1 MTPTAMVRYSAGPWL
16 GLVRGRS
23 LVALPADAS
32 EETAAVVWDL
42 LAGSPGVEQLLAT
55 VLSGRLDLTGMP
67 AFAIV
72 SFQGQEVHAIL
83 RGDVHLRMTGLDDGE
98 SRLNGTGVSTWNER
112 RVPRVR
118 SFELLV
124 DDALPNAENLPLDA
138 GAVRLAALQA
148 DLVGTTSEDAE
159 PCPEVRAAA
168 QVPPAPVPP
177 RPAPESVPA
186 PEAEVGTESAT
197 GIDAEVGTESAT
209 GIDAEEG
216 TGTASAAGP
225 EAAVEPEP
233 AAGPVTPAEPGPAA
247 GPVTPAGP
255 VAPAEPGLESASE
268 STAEAASSPTPEP
281 EGEPD
286 AADGEGDGDD
296 GVDPAMDEQPDGDS
310 DIGMTI
316 APDAAEFAAVHL
328 APDAPQPSGR
338 TTRIQPAGDEGALH
352 DENEPEDEPEDSTI
366 ASGPV
371 PADPAPARPASPL
384 PGPQELIDSV
394 PWLAA
399 ARRSV
404 PGPERSP
411 AGGSDDRPGLTAG
424 VPADLGQTVAPAAHP
439 DDEADADTV
448 LSPSA
453 VAGAAVAPGPRAGVP
468 VPPPGPAPAVPA
480 DPDHDGETV
489 MKSDLDLAGVG
500 TAAPPAP
507 AAPLAPTTGPMVL
520 ARQCSDGHANPPT
533 SSTCTVCGQS
543 LGGEARQ
550 VRRPALGRIRMS
562 TGEVLE
568 LDRPVVIG
576 RQPQAHRVGSGT
588 MPRMI
593 QVRSPNGDISRSH
606 CEVVLEG
613 WHVQLRDLKA
623 TNGTVLIREGAAP
636 RRLGQGESVMVLD
649 GDIADLG
656 DGVSLRFEAIP

>member
-32 EETAAVVWDL
+32 EETAAVLWDL
-42 LAGSPGVEQLLAT
+42 LAGTPGVEHLLAT

-72 SFQGQEVHAIL
+72 SYAGQDVHAIL
-83 RGDVHLRMTGLDDGE
+83 RGDVHLRMTGLDDVE
-98 SRLNGTGVSTWNER
+98 TRLSGTGVSTWAER
-112 RVPRVR
+112 IVPGVR

-124 DDALPNAENLPLDA
+124 DDALPDAEDLPLEA

-148 DLVGTTSEDAE
+148 DLVSAASGDPES
-159 PCPEVRAAA
+159 CPEARTAHHLAPVAAPTPAAPPTGPAAPSEPGRAADP
-168 QVPPAPVPP
+168 VPPA
-177 RPAPESVPA
+177 
-186 PEAEVGTESAT
+186 ESADVGDGAVT
-197 GIDAEVGTESAT
+197 GHTD
-209 GIDAEEG
+209 
-216 TGTASAAGP
+216 
-225 EAAVEPEP
+225 
-233 AAGPVTPAEPGPAA
+233 
-247 GPVTPAGP
+247 
-255 VAPAEPGLESASE
+255 
-268 STAEAASSPTPEP
+268 
-281 EGEPD
+281 
-286 AADGEGDGDD
+286 DGEGCADAEDGA
-296 GVDPAMDEQPDGDS
+296 GHAAPAMGDQPAGES
-310 DIGMTI
+310 DIDMTI
-316 APDAAEFAAVHL
+316 APDTAEYLSSPSAS
-328 APDAPQPSGR
+328 DAPESSGR
-338 TTRIQPAGDEGALH
+338 TTLVQPA
-352 DENEPEDEPEDSTI
+352 EDGTASREETDVEAPSEAGPGEDVERGT
-366 ASGPV
+366 V
-371 PADPAPARPASPL
+371 ADPAPASAASAPVRPASRAPES
-384 PGPQELIDSV
+384 QELIDSV

-399 ARRSV
+399 ARSAV
-404 PGPERSP
+404 PAPGQPGAGRPDEGRP
-411 AGGSDDRPGLTAG
+411 DGGSP
-424 VPADLGQTVAPAAHP
+424 VPAVPAEPGRAGALGAHP
-439 DDEADADTV
+439 EDDVDADTV

-453 VAGAAVAPGPRAGVP
+453 AALAAA
-468 VPPPGPAPAVPA
+468 GPAPADRTPAPPSGPAPGTPTAVPA

-489 MKSDLDLAGVG
+489 MRSDLDLAGVE
-500 TAAPPAP
+500 TVDPAVPEAP
-507 AAPLAPTTGPMVL
+507 ASPATGPMVL
-520 ARQCSDGHANPPT
+520 ARQCSTGHANPPT
-533 SSTCTVCGQS
+533 SSTCARCGQS

-550 VRRPALGRIRMS
+550 VRRPPLGRIRMS

-593 QVRSPNGDISRSH
+593 QVRSPHGDISRSH

-636 RRLGQGESVMVLD
+636 RRLGQGEAVMVLD

>member
-1 MTPTAMVRYSAGPWL
+1 MTTAPMVRYSAGPWL

-32 EETAAVVWDL
+32 EETAAVLWDL
-42 LAGSPGVEQLLAT
+42 LAGTPAVEQLLAT

-72 SFQGQEVHAIL
+72 SFAGQDVHAIL

-98 SRLNGTGVSTWNER
+98 TRLSGTGVSTWNER
-112 RVPRVR
+112 TVPGVG

-124 DDALPNAENLPLDA
+124 DDALPNAENLPLEA

-148 DLVGTTSEDAE
+148 DLLTATSEESE
-159 PCPEVRAAA
+159 PCPEVRAAT
-168 QVPPAPVPP
+168 QVSPVPTLVP
-177 RPAPESVPA
+177 DAPTSVPA
-186 PEAEVGTESAT
+186 ASASEQSTGPGSAPTAESAPET
-197 GIDAEVGTESAT
+197 GS
-209 GIDAEEG
+209 
-216 TGTASAAGP
+216 
-225 EAAVEPEP
+225 EPEP
-233 AAGPVTPAEPGPAA
+233 EPEPDSEADSGDA
-247 GPVTPAGP
+247 
-255 VAPAEPGLESASE
+255 APAQ
-268 STAEAASSPTPEP
+268 
-281 EGEPD
+281 
-286 AADGEGDGDD
+286 DG
-296 GVDPAMDEQPDGDS
+296 QPDGDS

-316 APDAAEFAAVHL
+316 APDAAEFAA
-328 APDAPQPSGR
+328 AYAGSDAPGPSGQ
-338 TTRIQPAGDEGALH
+338 TTRIQPAEDETASQGQ
-352 DENEPEDEPEDSTI
+352 EGREDEPDDRTI
-366 ASGPV
+366 ASRP
-371 PADPAPARPASPL
+371 PASPQPETARPASPV

-399 ARRSV
+399 ARRAV
-404 PGPERSP
+404 PGPEQSP
-411 AGGSDDRPGLTAG
+411 VEDAAARPGLTAG
-424 VPADLGQTVAPAAHP
+424 IPADLGQTVAPEQHP
-439 DDEADADTV
+439 DDDIDADTV
-448 LSPSA
+448 LSPTTA
-453 VAGAAVAPGPRAGVP
+453 ARAAAARDAAGP
-468 VPPPGPAPAVPA
+468 VPSAQVPAPPSGPPPAVPM

-489 MKSDLDLAGVG
+489 MKSDLDLAGVE
-500 TAAPPAP
+500 TVAAVAP
-507 AAPLAPTTGPMVL
+507 AAPAPPATGPMVL
-520 ARQCSDGHANPPT
+520 ARQCSGGHANPPT
-533 SSTCTVCGQS
+533 ASTCTVCGQS

-568 LDRPVVIG
+568 LDRPAVIG